1 MSTVANIDQSRGGEI
16 AARCVS
22 VGNAEP
28 VLKLNYVVKKWL
40 AQNELSMLYG
50 PSNVGKTF
58 VALDFCLHIALGKE
72 WIGHRV
78 RGGPV
83 FYVAAEGGAG
93 IVNRLAGLKREYPEF
108 TDAPFVL
115 CPVSI
120 DLHGQGDAVAVCEA
134 IEAIEQVCPT
144 PPTMIVIDTLAR
156 SMGDGDEN
164 SAKDTGK
171 VVGNCDLIR
180 KVTGAHVMIVHHS
193 GKDEDRGARGSSA
206 LRGAVDAQIQVT
218 SQGEIICNKQRNMPR
233 AEPLHFQ
240 LQTIALGTDEDGDTV
255 TSAIVIPADRPAP
268 TKKPLSGKNEVA
280 MQALDD
286 ALRDHGEERSGN
298 LYPQG
303 RKVVHVDHWKKACK
317 EHGLTSGES
326 ESAARTAFNRAKVR
340 LMDLN
345 EVREWGDHVWRVRED
360 D

>member
-1 MSTVANIDQSRGGEI
+1 MSTVANIDQSRGGELSLQCFP
-16 AARCVS
+16 AGGMA
-22 VGNAEP
+22 P
-28 VLKLNYVVKKWL
+28 VLNLKYVVRNWL
-40 AQNELSMLYG
+40 GQNELSMLYG

-72 WIGHRV
+72 CMGYPV
-78 RGGPV
+78 NGGPV
-83 FYVAAEGGAG
+83 FYVAAEGGGG
-93 IVNRLAGLKREYPEF
+93 IKNRLAGLYRKYPEF
-108 TDAPFVL
+108 TADAPFVL

-120 DLHGQGDAVAVCEA
+120 DLHGQGDAVAVC
-134 IEAIEQVCPT
+134 EAIEQVCPT

-171 VVGNCDLIR
+171 VVSNCDLIR

-206 LRGAVDAQIQVT
+206 LKAAVDAEIQVT
-218 SQGEIICNKQRNMPR
+218 SQGEIICHKQRNMPKP
-233 AEPLHFQ
+233 EPLHFQ
-240 LQTIALGTDEDGDTV
+240 LQTIALGTDEDGGTV

-326 ESAARTAFNRAKVR
+326 ESAARTAFNRAKVK

-345 EVREWGDHVWRVRED
+345 EVREWGDHVWRVQED